1 MNPPAKH
8 FYLAVGKLAHEGGY
22 FMKESEA
29 ITRVQRG
36 VARLGIDWADIIG
49 PVRRRHLVDARKMV
63 SYFLREQGWTFKDI
77 GEVMNRDHA
86 TAMHHTRTLFHL
98 MEYEKATRRRY
109 IDFCSA

>member
-1 MNPPAKH
+1 MKNPAKH

-22 FMKESEA
+22 FMKDSEA
-29 ITRVQRG
+29 ITRVHRG
-36 VARLGIDWADIIG
+36 VARLGLDWADIIG
-49 PVRRRHLVDARKMV
+49 PVRRRQLVDARKMV

-98 MEYEKATRRRY
+98 MENEKETRRRY